1 MIDCLI
7 TGFYDYDLEKYV
19 EMLKTYGADSGA
31 FKDLDLAIIKI
42 GGKHYRALDV
52 LSKFHYRGEPNGS
65 KGHRPFH
72 NADFLWPTISYLG
85 SYLAKRGFSFDYVN
99 LFHYERERLREKL
112 KRDKVLSVAITTTL
126 YVIPQPILEIIE
138 FIRSVDQSITII
150 VGGPYITNQMVDQD
164 AAAIQRLFKLVG
176 ADVYVDSTEGEY
188 ALTQIITALK
198 SNRSL
203 KGIDNIAYRNNGVY
217 EIGSKSTEA
226 NSLEENPVNYSLF
239 PKEDLGEFVSLRTAK
254 SCPFACAFCGFPQRA
269 GKYKY
274 VAVGTVEKELDAL
287 RDLGTVSTLSFLDDT
302 FNVPKERFK
311 ELLRMMIRNKYGFKW
326 NSFFRSDH
334 GDEEAIALMGEAG
347 CEGVF
352 LGVESGTDTMLQKMN
367 KTARTKDYRRAVPL
381 LKGAGI
387 FTHANLVVGFPG
399 ETLETFRETFRF
411 IEEVQPDTFRA
422 QLWYADP
429 VTPVW
434 RKKEELG
441 IKGAGFNWSH
451 NTMDCQKACA
461 LVDQMFLA
469 IQNSVWLPQF
479 GFELW
484 SVYYLQRRGMTRD
497 QIKRF
502 LKCFNAIIRE
512 KLVKPAKDEINPT
525 LLTNLEKS
533 CRFDDAQNSTL
544 EQEELYSASE
554 YCASEKFWVDKCR
567 LAQSSSPMFAQA
579 NSPYELPGSKYLKL
593 AADAIAR
600 LQLNTDVD
608 LQWII
613 LAAFAT
619 ALSRTKLRQNF
630 WILVD
635 SESATIPVSLGLQD
649 NEAFAETIQ
658 RTAQEL
664 TEASRHTPYALR
676 VFTSRYC
683 MAEPGFHPP
692 LLECGFNVSRL
703 GAGDAIQSSPGSHQA
718 FSEIR
723 KGLKLNLE
731 VVEAGREVRAR
742 ILYDK
747 ACVSRTEVDD
757 LSRTLNSILCEQFHA
772 SNPSK
777 PSQGDGGSRIAEQP
791 VVAGSF

>member
-7 TGFYDYDLEKYV
+7 NGFSDYDLGKYV
-19 EMLKTYGADSGA
+19 EMLKTYGTDSGA
-31 FKDLDLAIIKI
+31 FKDLDLAIIRI
-42 GGKHYRALDV
+42 GDKHYRALDV

-99 LFHYERERLREKL
+99 LFHYEKERLREKL
-112 KRDKVLSVAITTTL
+112 QRDEVLTVAITTTL

-138 FIRSVDQSITII
+138 FVRSVAPNTTII

-164 AAAIQRLFKLVG
+164 AAAIQRLFKLLG
-176 ADVYVDSTEGEY
+176 ADIYVDSTEGEY
-188 ALTQIITALK
+188 ALTQVIAALK
-198 SNRSL
+198 SNRNL
-203 KGIDNIAYRNNGVY
+203 KGIDNIAYRNDGAY
-217 EIGSKSTEA
+217 EIGSKSIES
-226 NSLEENPVNYSLF
+226 NPLEENPVNYSLF

-274 VAVGTVEKELDAL
+274 VTVGIVEKELNAL
-287 RDLGTVSTLSFLDDT
+287 RDLGTVTTLSFLDDT

-352 LGVESGTDTMLQKMN
+352 LGVESGTDVMLQKMN
-367 KTARTKDYRRAVPL
+367 KTARTKDYRKAIPL
-381 LKGAGI
+381 LKSAGI

-399 ETLETFRETFRF
+399 ETIETFRDTFRF

-451 NTMDCQKACA
+451 NTMDCQTACA

-469 IQNSVWLPQF
+469 LQNSIWLPQF

-484 SVYYLQRRGMTRD
+484 SIYYLQRRGITRD

-512 KLVKPAKDEINPT
+512 KLVRPTKNDEINPI
-525 LLTNLEKS
+525 LLSNLEKS
-533 CRFDDAQNSTL
+533 CRFDDPQRSTL
-544 EQEELYSASE
+544 DQGELYSASE
-554 YCASEKFWVDKCR
+554 YCASEKFWVEKCN
-567 LAQSSSPMFAQA
+567 LEQPSAPMFATADSSQG
-579 NSPYELPGSKYLKL
+579 LPGSKYFKL
-593 AADAIAR
+593 PADAIAR
-600 LQLNTDVD
+600 LQLYTNVD
-608 LQWII
+608 LPWII

-619 ALSRTKLRQNF
+619 ALSRKMLRQKV
-630 WILVD
+630 WILID
-635 SESATIPVSLGLQD
+635 SDVATVPLCFRIHD
-649 NEAFAETIQ
+649 NETFVETIQ
-658 RTAQEL
+658 RVAQEL
-664 TEASRHTPYALR
+664 REASKHTSYALR

-683 MAEPGFHPP
+683 MADSGFHKP
-692 LLECGFNVSRL
+692 LLEAGFNVSRL
-703 GAGDAIQSSPGSHQA
+703 GAG
-718 FSEIR
+718 
-723 KGLKLNLE
+723 
-731 VVEAGREVRAR
+731 
-742 ILYDK
+742 
-747 ACVSRTEVDD
+747 
-757 LSRTLNSILCEQFHA
+757 
-772 SNPSK
+772 K
-777 PSQGDGGSRIAEQP
+777 PSHT
-791 VVAGSF
+791 